1 MLSFIH
7 LDSCVYFLTV
17 PAINLVHKLREFIC
31 AHLCLLGG
39 REQVFHQEWEAA
51 DAYQPHH

>member
-17 PAINLVHKLREFIC
+17 LAINLVHKLREFIC

-39 REQVFHQEWEAA
+39 REQVFHQE
-51 DAYQPHH
+51 